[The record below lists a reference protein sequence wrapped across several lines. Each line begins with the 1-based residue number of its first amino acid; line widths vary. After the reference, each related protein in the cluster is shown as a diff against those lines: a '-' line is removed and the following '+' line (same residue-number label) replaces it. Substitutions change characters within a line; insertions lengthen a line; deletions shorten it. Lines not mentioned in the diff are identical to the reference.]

1 MMKVILK
8 KIIIFIMLS
17 LGLVQ
22 AQADDFLP
30 PEKAFQAIAQL
41 QNDSMVAITVLP
53 AQGYYI
59 YKDSLQFKLEKEVPG
74 ISLGRV
80 NLPSAK
86 NKYDEN
92 FGKSLEIYPKEFLI
106 KLPIKIAE
114 GQSGFTLVMQLQGC
128 AERGICYPPMQLS
141 FPLNKSNALVSGAIV
156 DEARNPSE
164 EAFDHRVG
172 IRDFWAA
179 RDDASALVKL
189 LQGISIY
196 VLIAVFF
203 VLGLGMSLTPCV
215 LPMLPIMSSVVFGSK
230 TATHEDVS
238 KVRSSLL
245 AIAYVLGM
253 AIMYSGAGMLTAAL
267 GANIQALLQSPW
279 VLGMFSL
286 LLIILAASLF
296 GFYELRLPS
305 HWHNII
311 DRIAG
316 KQEGGSVVGA
326 FFLGAI
332 STLIASPCVT
342 APLAGVLTFVAQ
354 TGSISL
360 GGVLLF
366 VMALGMG
373 LPLMLFAIGAR
384 GLVPKA
390 GSWMRGIQKVFG
402 TLLIALAVWV
412 AMPIFTQ
419 KELAQATHTLSS
431 GLVFQ
436 RVNNLSELDALIAKA
451 KKESKPIL
459 LDFYADWC
467 VTCKEM
473 ELLTFGNA
481 KVAKALGVYQLIQ
494 IDVTKNTP
502 EQIAVLKRYGL
513 LGPPAI
519 LFLDEDG
526 HDLTAKRV
534 VGFMKPERFLD
545 RLE

>member
-1 MMKVILK
+1 MMKAMLK
-8 KIIIFIMLS
+8 KIIIFIILS
-17 LGLVQ
+17 LGIIH

-41 QNDSMVAITVLP
+41 QNDSTIAITVLP
-53 AQGYYI
+53 ANGYYI
-59 YKDSLQFKLEKEVPG
+59 YKDSLQFKFAEEIPG
-74 ISLGRV
+74 LSLGRA
-80 NLPSAK
+80 NLSPAK
-86 NKYDEN
+86 SKYDEN
-92 FGKSLEIYPKEFLI
+92 FGKSLEIYPKEFLV
-106 KLPIKIAE
+106 KLPIKISKD
-114 GQSGFTLVMQLQGC
+114 QSSFTLVMQLQGC
-128 AERGICYPPMQLS
+128 AEHGICYPPMELS
-141 FPLNKSNALVSGAIV
+141 FSLNKSNALISGVHI
-156 DEARNPSE
+156 DESLGAS
-164 EAFDHRVG
+164 AQTFDRSVG

-179 RDDASALVKL
+179 RDDASALAKL

-196 VLIAVFF
+196 ILIAVFF

-215 LPMLPIMSSVVFGSK
+215 LPMLPIMSTVVFGSK
-230 TATHEDVS
+230 TANHQDVS
-238 KVRSSLL
+238 KVRSSFL

-253 AIMYSGAGMLTAAL
+253 ALMYSSAGMLTAAL
-267 GANIQALLQSPW
+267 GANIQAFLQSPW
-279 VLGMFSL
+279 VLGMFAFL
-286 LLIILAASLF
+286 LLALAASLF

-305 HWHNII
+305 RWHNII
-311 DRIAG
+311 DRVAG
-316 KQEGGSVVGA
+316 KQEGGSIVGA

-332 STLIASPCVT
+332 STLIASPCIT
-342 APLAGVLTFVAQ
+342 APLAGVLAFVAQ

-360 GGVLLF
+360 GGLLLF

-390 GSWMRGIQKVFG
+390 GSWMRIVQKIFG
-402 TLLIALAVWV
+402 TLLVALAVWV
-412 AMPIFTQ
+412 ALPIFTQ
-419 KELAQATHTLSS
+419 KESAQATHTLSS

-451 KKESKPIL
+451 KKEGKPIL

-473 ELLTFGNA
+473 ELLTFGHA
-481 KVAKALGVYQLIQ
+481 DVVKALSVYQLIQ

-534 VGFMKPERFLD
+534 VGFMKPERFLT